1 MRLGIRDVNLFN
13 EQVSLGAIGAQRA
26 KKVSVLRIEGNNSSI
41 AIDSQHIIGFI

>member
-26 KKVSVLRIEGNNSSI
+26 NKVLRNEGNNSSI